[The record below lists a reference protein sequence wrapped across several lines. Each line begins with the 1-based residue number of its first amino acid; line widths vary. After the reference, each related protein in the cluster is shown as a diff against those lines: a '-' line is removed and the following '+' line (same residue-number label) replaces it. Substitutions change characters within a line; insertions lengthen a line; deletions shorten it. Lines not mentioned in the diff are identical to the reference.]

1 MLFKVAVDHM
11 AMGSQ
16 AVGLA
21 GQAILLSGVC
31 KAVSGLANEGRAMAF
46 TPVAQ
51 DAGRKVALSIFS
63 HILSLDIEF
72 HMARRTVRRPCHL
85 AIAWSHRPREGWDEL
100 EARLAVC
107 KVSKFGL

>member
-1 MLFKVAVDHM
+1 MAVPLLFKQAVDHM

-16 AVGLA
+16 AVALA
-21 GQAILLSGVC
+21 AQAILLSGVC

-72 HMARRTVRRPCHL
+72 HMARRTVRSL
-85 AIAWSHRPREGWDEL
+85 ATLVSLGLTVLAT
-100 EARLAVC
+100 EADLVAD
-107 KVSKFGL
+107 LQLL